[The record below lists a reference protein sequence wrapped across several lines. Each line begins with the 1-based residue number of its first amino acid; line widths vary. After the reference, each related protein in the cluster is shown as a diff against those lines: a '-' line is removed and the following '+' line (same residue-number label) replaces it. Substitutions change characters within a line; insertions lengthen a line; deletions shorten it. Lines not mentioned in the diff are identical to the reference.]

1 MLIENKIRRFLS
13 QIEPDFFGG
22 CWLWS
27 GAIHRCGYGTFSHN
41 GGSLAHR
48 ASYQLF
54 KGETKGLHV
63 LHKCD
68 VKCCVNPNHLF
79 LGTNADNVADKVAKG
94 RARGGG
100 RKGSLHHASKLGE
113 IEISAIKAACL
124 AGETQQSQADRFG
137 VSQSTINEIVKGK
150 AWKHVK

>member
-1 MLIENKIRRFLS
+1 MLLETKINRMMS
-13 QIEPDFFGG
+13 KVEYDPFGG
-22 CWLWS
+22 CWLWT

-48 ASYQLF
+48 TSYQIF
-54 KGETKGLHV
+54 RGETGGLHV

-68 VKCCVNPNHLF
+68 VRCCVNPDHLF

-100 RKGSLHHASKLGE
+100 RKGSSHHASKLSEAE
-113 IEISAIKAACL
+113 IETIKTAC
-124 AGETQQSQADRFG
+124 ASGETQQSQADRFG
-137 VSQSTINEIVKGK
+137 VSQPTINEIVKGK
-150 AWKHVK
+150 AWKHVQ